1 MRKTVK
7 NRQTQIEILAG
18 DGNLTELKKIFD
30 SGYSQLEL
38 DVALENAIAYSRIKT
53 ADYLLEL
60 GADFSN
66 YDYQGIYYAAHN
78 NELSGMKYA
87 IAKGV
92 DINVNNGMLLNTAI
106 VTFTNTKDIEMIKW
120 LMENGADRNH
130 LTESSIDLIERYG
143 TDELKSIIDTPT
155 KKTVKIIDSWNITGF
170 GIIAELENIHDG
182 ITKGTKLKSQETGL
196 TWIVE
201 SRIVET
207 LAIDSLKRFPN
218 ETETPMHLNFKSVS
232 KLENAKETIIKKNR
246 NRVFKYRLKPSKQ
259 NEKPKNGEILLI
271 E

>member
-1 MRKTVK
+1 VK
-7 NRQTQIEILAG
+7 NRQNQIEILAG

-38 DVALENAIAYSRIKT
+38 DVALENAIAYSKIKT

-66 YDYQGIYYAAHN
+66 YDYQGVYYTVHN
-78 NELSGMKYA
+78 NELSGMQYA
-87 IAKGV
+87 IDKGV
-92 DINVNNGMLLNTAI
+92 DINVNKGMLLNTAI
-106 VTFTNTKDIEMIKW
+106 VTFINTKNIEMIKW
-120 LMENGADRNH
+120 LIDNGADRNH

-143 TDELKSIIDTPT
+143 TDELKSIINTPIE
-155 KKTVKIIDSWNITGF
+155 KTVEIIDSWNVTGF
-170 GIIAELENIHDG
+170 GIIAELKNIHNG
-182 ITKGTKLKSQETGL
+182 LPKGTKLKSQKSGL

-207 LAIDSLKRFPN
+207 LAIDSLKRFQN
-218 ETETPMHLNFKSVS
+218 ETETPMHFNFKSVS
-232 KLENAKETIIKKNR
+232 KLENAKEKIIEKNR
-246 NRVFKYRLKPSKQ
+246 NQVFQYRLETNKQ
-259 NEKPKNGEILLI
+259 NEKPNNGEILLI